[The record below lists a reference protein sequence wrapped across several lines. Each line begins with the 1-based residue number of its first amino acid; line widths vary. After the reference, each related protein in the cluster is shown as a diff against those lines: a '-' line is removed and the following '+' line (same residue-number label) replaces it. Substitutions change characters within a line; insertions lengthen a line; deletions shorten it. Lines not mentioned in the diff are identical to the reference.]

1 MAGKTSGVAT
11 YTNALLT
18 AGMSE
23 PSVGELVAKLHE
35 HLEAT
40 QSLPVER
47 EASRWI
53 GEAEAVVSDLVY
65 ADVEASVIE
74 MRVTHVVELLEHVDG
89 TGDDDAD
96 EHVLAARELADRIL
110 EAVEE

>member
-1 MAGKTSGVAT
+1 MTEAVD
-11 YTNALLT
+11 
-18 AGMSE
+18 E
-23 PSVGELVAKLHE
+23 PLAKLHE

-65 ADVEASVIE
+65 ADVDESVVE
-74 MRVTHVVELLEHVDG
+74 KRVAHVVELLGHVEE
-89 TGDDDAD
+89 TGDEAAD
-96 EHVLAARELADRIL
+96 EHVRAARGLAERIL
-110 EAVEE
+110 EAVDA

>member
-1 MAGKTSGVAT
+1 MTEDVD
-11 YTNALLT
+11 
-18 AGMSE
+18 
-23 PSVGELVAKLHE
+23 ELVAELHE

-74 MRVTHVVELLEHVDG
+74 TRVTHVVELLGHVDG
-89 TGDDDAD
+89 TGDDDAN
-96 EHVLAARELADRIL
+96 EHVRAARELVEEIL
-110 EAVEE
+110 ETVEE